1 MRRFKTLLLVLPMAL
16 MLSTC
21 AAPAYALTDGAEGTP
36 PTETQPVETQPVEA
50 PPSETPPTET
60 LPVETQP
67 VETPPVETPPTETP
81 PVETAP
87 TETPPVETPPAET
100 PPTETIGQPGE
111 IDLGD
116 ISQLGEIFPPEVW
129 SELFKA
135 LLEGG
140 TAQDCECCTCQDRP
154 HTCVNCDCCDCDCE
168 NCSKPV
174 ESAPVET
181 PPATTTPKPAATT
194 TPKPATT
201 ITSKPTQTTEP
212 KPAETEPEK
221 TPGQPLTPEGNLN
234 LEDDIDGE
242 AAEDKQFIVVQS
254 RNGHYF
260 YIIVDRAE
268 DGENTV
274 HFLNQVD
281 EADLLALIEEE
292 DTAPAVCTCTEKCA
306 PGAVNT
312 TCEIC
317 AVNMGECAGKEPEP
331 EETDPPEE
339 PEEPETPEKP
349 EKKSV
354 TGPLLIVLVLAVAGV
369 GAVAYLKLF
378 KKKAPD
384 IRGTANL
391 DDYDYGEDDEDES
404 EDEDE

>member
-1 MRRFKTLLLVLPMAL
+1 MRRFKALLLVLPMML
-16 MLSTC
+16 MLNTC
-21 AAPAYALTDGAEGTP
+21 AAPAYALTDGAEETP
-36 PTETQPVETQPVEA
+36 PTETQPVEA
-50 PPSETPPTET
+50 PPSETPPVET
-60 LPVETQP
+60 PPAETPPAETPPVETQP
-67 VETPPVETPPTETP
+67 VETPPVETQ
-81 PVETAP
+81 PVEGS
-87 TETPPVETPPAET
+87 
-100 PPTETIGQPGE
+100 GQPGE

-140 TAQDCECCTCQDRP
+140 TPQDCECCTCQDRS

-174 ESAPVET
+174 ESAPVTT
-181 PPATTTPKPAATT
+181 PPATTTPKPTATTTPKPTATT
-194 TPKPATT
+194 TPKPAA
-201 ITSKPTQTTEP
+201 TSTPKPTATTAPKPTETTEP
-212 KPAETEPEK
+212 KPAETPPAE
-221 TPGQPLTPEGNLN
+221 TSAQPLTPEGNLN

-292 DTAPAVCTCTEKCA
+292 EKAPAVCTCTEKCA

-331 EETDPPEE
+331 VETDPPEE
-339 PEEPETPEKP
+339 PDPEPEPV
-349 EKKSV
+349 KKSS

-369 GAVAYLKLF
+369 GAVAYLKFF

-384 IRGTANL
+384 TRGTANL
-391 DDYDYGEDDEDES
+391 DDYDYGTDDEDEP
-404 EDEDE
+404 EDEDDE

>member
-1 MRRFKTLLLVLPMAL
+1 MRRFKALLLVLPMAL

-21 AAPAYALTDGAEGTP
+21 AAPAYALTDGAEETP
-36 PTETQPVETQPVEA
+36 PTETQPVEA
-50 PPSETPPTET
+50 P
-60 LPVETQP
+60 P
-67 VETPPVETPPTETP
+67 VETPPVEPPTETP

-87 TETPPVETPPAET
+87 TETPPVEIAPTET
-100 PPTETIGQPGE
+100 PPVETPPVETPPVETQPVEGSGQPGE

-116 ISQLGEIFPPEVW
+116 ISHLGEIFPPEVW

-140 TAQDCECCTCQDRP
+140 TPQDCECCTCQDQP

-174 ESAPVET
+174 ESAPVTT
-181 PPATTTPKPAATT
+181 PPATTTPKPTATT
-194 TPKPATT
+194 TPKPALTT
-201 ITSKPTQTTEP
+201 TPKPTQTTEP
-212 KPAETEPEK
+212 KPAETPPAE
-221 TPGQPLTPEGNLN
+221 TSAQPLTPEGNLN

-292 DTAPAVCTCTEKCA
+292 EKAPPVCSCTEKCV

-312 TCEIC
+312 ACEIC

-331 EETDPPEE
+331 VEPDPPPEE
-339 PEEPETPEKP
+339 SEPPETPEK
-349 EKKSV
+349 KGGG

-369 GAVAYLKLF
+369 GAVAYLKFF

-384 IRGTANL
+384 TRGTANL
-391 DDYDYGEDDEDES
+391 DDYDYGADDEDEDES

>member
-1 MRRFKTLLLVLPMAL
+1 MRRLKTLLLVLPMAL

-21 AAPAYALTDGAEGTP
+21 AAPAYAFTDEEGGP
-36 PTETQPVETQPVEA
+36 PTTETQPVEA

-60 LPVETQP
+60 
-67 VETPPVETPPTETP
+67 PPTETPPTETP
-81 PVETAP
+81 HVETAP
-87 TETPPVETPPAET
+87 TETPPVET

-140 TAQDCECCTCQDRP
+140 TAQDCECCICQDRP

-194 TPKPATT
+194 T
-201 ITSKPTQTTEP
+201 SKPTQTTAP
-212 KPAETEPEK
+212 KPTETEPAK
-221 TPGQPLTPEGNLN
+221 TPAQPLTPEGNLD

-281 EADLLALIEEE
+281 EADLFALIEEE
-292 DTAPAVCTCTEKCA
+292 EKAPAVCTCTEKCA

-312 TCEIC
+312 SCEIC

-331 EETDPPEE
+331 VEPDPPEE
-339 PEEPETPEKP
+339 PVEPEPPQKP
-349 EKKSV
+349 EKKSG

-369 GAVAYLKLF
+369 GAVAYLKFF

-391 DDYDYGEDDEDES
+391 DDYDYGEDDEDEP